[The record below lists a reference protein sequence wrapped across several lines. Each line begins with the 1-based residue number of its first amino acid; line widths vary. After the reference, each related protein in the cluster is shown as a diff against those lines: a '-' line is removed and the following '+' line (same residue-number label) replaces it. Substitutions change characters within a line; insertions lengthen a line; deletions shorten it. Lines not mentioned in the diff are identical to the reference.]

1 MIKYISD
8 DKINIMRGEGDF
20 DKEELNDLLMNPNTI
35 KEINCYNLS
44 TDNLE
49 YVKYLIELSPYCKDD
64 LITKNIYGNIT
75 PEFIKD
81 NYRYPETWN
90 TTYKMK
96 DDKYFLTSLVT
107 HKKFASKLQGILNYL
122 VKAKASPLEIIKVI
136 YDEIK
141 MLPKEKSDSELESF
155 IKGTDNYA
163 VLLTF
168 IFKTMGIRAVT
179 IDDYTFSYVID
190 SKYDVKGIYLFN
202 PELDSQKREAYEGFL
217 IPLKKASGEVIDAFK
232 NNDMEY
238 IKRNIDHLE
247 LELKDYSYLYH
258 GLFNTRDIT
267 SMMKNKCLTMFSD
280 MPSF

>member
-202 PELDSQKREAYEGFL
+202 PELDRQKREAYEGFL
-217 IPLKKASGEVIDAFK
+217 IPLKKANGEVIDAFK

>member
-202 PELDSQKREAYEGFL
+202 PELDRQKREAYDGFL

-267 SMMKNKCLTMFSD
+267 KMMKNKCLTMFSD

>member
-96 DDKYFLTSLVT
+96 DDKYFLTSLVI

-202 PELDSQKREAYEGFL
+202 PELDRQKREAYDGFL

-267 SMMKNKCLTMFSD
+267 KMMKNKCLTMFSD

>member
-1 MIKYISD
+1 
-8 DKINIMRGEGDF
+8 MRGEGDF

-141 MLPKEKSDSELESF
+141 MLPKEKNDSELESF

-267 SMMKNKCLTMFSD
+267 KMMKNKCLTMFSD

>member
-202 PELDSQKREAYEGFL
+202 PELDRQKREAYDGFL